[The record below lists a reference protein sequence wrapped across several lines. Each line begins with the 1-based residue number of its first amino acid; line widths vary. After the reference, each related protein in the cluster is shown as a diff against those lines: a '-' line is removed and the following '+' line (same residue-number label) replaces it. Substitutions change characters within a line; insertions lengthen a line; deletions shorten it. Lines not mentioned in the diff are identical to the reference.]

1 MGIETQSL
9 TMNRA
14 ICFLGMMSVL
24 LALCESEAQFG
35 FGGGAALQNC
45 VGSNCNQNN
54 AFDGRTFG
62 GPGFGGSQGVAVQN
76 CVGSNCNANNLFGRK
91 RREVLEEVI
100 ARVEEEPSTERRRLL
115 EEILTEVEEFEL
127 SGERSQPTLD
137 SIRSSSGLENTS
149 DLLQQIV
156 DKLDELQA
164 KFGSAS
170 SSAFPTFPAG
180 TKFYTSDGRGG
191 LSAIGA
197 PVISVPLEKS
207 YFNID
212 PVKRTEVIGEQ
223 IISLTEQVKSHFDI
237 NPVKKTEEIS
247 EQINSLTEQEKR
259 EITKLLLKKLLV

>member
-1 MGIETQSL
+1 MK
-9 TMNRA
+9 RD
-14 ICFLGMMSVL
+14 ICFLGMMAVL

-35 FGGGAALQNC
+35 FGGGAA
-45 VGSNCNQNN
+45 
-54 AFDGRTFG
+54 
-62 GPGFGGSQGVAVQN
+62 VQN
-76 CVGSNCNANNLFGRK
+76 CVGSNCNSNNVFGRK

-115 EEILTEVEEFEL
+115 EEILIEVEEFEF
-127 SGERSQPTLD
+127 SGERRQPSLD
-137 SIRSSSGLENTS
+137 SIGSSTGLENTS

-170 SSAFPTFPAG
+170 SSVFPTFPAG

-207 YFNID
+207 HFNND
-212 PVKRTEVIGEQ
+212 PVMKTEEIGEQ

-237 NPVKKTEEIS
+237 NPAKRTEETS
-247 EQINSLTEQEKR
+247 EQINSLTEQERR

>member
-1 MGIETQSL
+1 MGSISSGVNAL
-9 TMNRA
+9 RHTMKRD
-14 ICFLGMMSVL
+14 ICFLGMMAAL

-62 GPGFGGSQGVAVQN
+62 GPGFGGQGGVAVQN
-76 CVGSNCNANNLFGRK
+76 CVGSNCNSNNLFGRK

-100 ARVEEEPSTERRRLL
+100 ARVEEEPSSERRRLL

-127 SGERSQPTLD
+127 SGERRQPPLD
-137 SIRSSSGLENTS
+137 SIGSSSGIENTS

-156 DKLDELQA
+156 NKLDELQV

-180 TKFYTSDGRGG
+180 TKFYASDGRGG

-197 PVISVPLEKS
+197 PVISVPLES
-207 YFNID
+207 QFN
-212 PVKRTEVIGEQ
+212 PSKRTEEIGEQ
-223 IISLTEQVKSHFDI
+223 LH
-237 NPVKKTEEIS
+237 
-247 EQINSLTEQEKR
+247 
-259 EITKLLLKKLLV
+259 

>member
-1 MGIETQSL
+1 MGISPEVNAQSL
-9 TMNRA
+9 TMLRD
-14 ICFLGMMSVL
+14 ICFLGMLAAL
-24 LALCESEAQFG
+24 LTLCESEAQFG

-54 AFDGRTFG
+54 GFGGRTFG
-62 GPGFGGSQGVAVQN
+62 PGFGSRGVAVQN
-76 CVGSNCNANNLFGRK
+76 CVGSNCNSNNIFGRK

-127 SGERSQPTLD
+127 SGERRQPSLD
-137 SIRSSSGLENTS
+137 SIGSSSGLENTS

-191 LSAIGA
+191 LSAIEA
-197 PVISVPLEKS
+197 PVISLPLEKS
-207 YFNID
+207 QLDKNPFQ
-212 PVKRTEVIGEQ
+212 RTEEIGEQ
-223 IISLTEQVKSHFDI
+223 IISLTEQ
-237 NPVKKTEEIS
+237 ER
-247 EQINSLTEQEKR
+247 R
-259 EITKLLLKKLLV
+259 EIM